1 VESRDVGTLAIVIV
15 EAENRDA
22 WKVAEEI
29 RVILGR
35 RAKVV
40 ET

>member
-1 VESRDVGTLAIVIV
+1 MAVIIV
-15 EAENRDA
+15 EAKDTDVA
-22 WKVAEEI
+22 WQIAEEI

-35 RAKVV
+35 RARVV

>member
-1 VESRDVGTLAIVIV
+1 VEAIDMAVVIV
-15 EAENRDA
+15 EVKNGDVA
-22 WKVAEEI
+22 WRIAEEI
-29 RVILGR
+29 RVILGC

>member
-1 VESRDVGTLAIVIV
+1 LAVVIV
-15 EAENRDA
+15 EEKDAELA
-22 WKVAEEI
+22 WQLAEEI

-40 ET
+40 QA